1 MAIFNSKLL
10 VYQRVNWLTWPTV
23 LESLPCGNQTWQ
35 RNIQQS
41 TPRFDDL
48 PSERNLDRGFPIAIF
63 DHGRVYP
70 IIIPT
75 YPINIPLMSHS
86 FAIDTL

>member
-10 VYQRVNWLTWPTV
+10 VYQRVNWLTWRPV
-23 LESLPCGNQTWQ
+23 LESLPSGNQTWQ
-35 RNIQQS
+35 RSIQHS

-70 IIIPT
+70 INIPT
-75 YPINIPLMSHS
+75 YPINIPLTSH
-86 FAIDTL
+86 